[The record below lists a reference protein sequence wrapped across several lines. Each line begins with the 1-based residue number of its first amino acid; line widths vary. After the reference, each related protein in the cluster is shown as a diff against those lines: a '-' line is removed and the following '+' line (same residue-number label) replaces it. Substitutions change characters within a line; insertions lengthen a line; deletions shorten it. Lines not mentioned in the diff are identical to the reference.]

1 MEHFDVLI
9 VGAGISGI
17 GAAVHLKT
25 LCPGHHWAILE
36 GRTELGGTWDL
47 FRYPGVRSDSDMYT
61 LGFSFRPWT
70 EPRAIADGASILQ
83 YLKDTAREHNL
94 YERLRFDHF
103 VRRASWSSETARWT
117 LTVERRTTGE
127 TLQMSCGFLLMCSGY
142 YDYAQGHC
150 PAFAGAEQFLG
161 RIVHPQHWSP
171 DVEYAGRRVIV
182 IGSGAT
188 ALTLVPAL
196 AKAAAHVTL
205 LQRSPSYVLAVP
217 AHDAWVAALGS
228 VLGPELAARAA
239 RWRNILLS
247 MYVFQLCRRLPA
259 LARKLLLDRTRRAL
273 GPDYDVESHFSPRYA
288 PWDQRL
294 CIAPD
299 GDLFQVLRSGQ
310 ASVVTDEIDTFT
322 ETGVS
327 LRSGRQ
333 LAADLVVTAT
343 GLELQLLGN
352 LELSVDGSR
361 VDAAKS
367 LSYRG
372 VMFSGIPNLASC
384 FGYTNASWT
393 LRSELSAR
401 FVCRLL
407 EYMARQGY
415 QQCRPRQARESDG
428 SLPLVDFS
436 SGYVQRG
443 LQRLPRQGSR
453 APWRVRQN
461 YLWARLDSSWAR
473 FSDGHLEFSSLGAP
487 TTLQQAA
494 QEGELA

>member
-25 LCPGHHWAILE
+25 LCPGRRWAILE
-36 GRTELGGTWDL
+36 ARAELGGTWDL

-70 EPRAIADGASILQ
+70 EPRAIVDGSSIQQ
-83 YLKDTAREHNL
+83 YLKDTAREHGL
-94 YERLRFDHF
+94 YEALRFDHS
-103 VRRASWSSETARWT
+103 VRRASWSSATARWT
-117 LTVERRTTGE
+117 LTIERRTTGQ
-127 TLQMSCGFLLMCSGY
+127 TLQMSCGFLFMCTGY
-142 YDYAQGHC
+142 YDSARGHC
-150 PAFAGAEQFLG
+150 PAFAGVEQFRG
-161 RIVHPQHWSP
+161 RVIHPQQWAP
-171 DVEYAGRRVIV
+171 DVEYAGQRVVV

-188 ALTLVPAL
+188 AVTLVPAL
-196 AKAAAHVTL
+196 AKTAAHVTL
-205 LQRSPSYVLAVP
+205 LQRSPSYVLTVP
-217 AHDAWVAALGS
+217 AHDAWVSALRS
-228 VLGPELAARAA
+228 VLRPELVARLA
-239 RWRNILLS
+239 RWRNILLGV
-247 MYVFQLCRRLPA
+247 YVFQLCRRWPG
-259 LARKLLLDRTRRAL
+259 LARKLLLRRTRREL

-310 ASVVTDEIDTFT
+310 ASVVTDQIVTFT
-322 ETGVS
+322 ETGLS
-327 LRSGRQ
+327 LQSGRQ

-343 GLELQLLGN
+343 GLELQLMGN
-352 LELSVDGSR
+352 LEISVDGCR

-372 VMFSGIPNLASC
+372 VMFSGIPNLATC

-407 EYMARQGY
+407 EYMARHGY

-443 LQRLPRQGSR
+443 LQRLPRQGTR

-461 YLWARLDSSWAR
+461 YLWDRLDSSWTR
-473 FSDGHLEFSSLGAP
+473 WSDGSLEFSSPVAAASSGHAP
-487 TTLQQAA
+487 R
-494 QEGELA
+494 EGQLV

>member
-17 GAAVHLKT
+17 GAAVHLKA
-25 LCPGHHWAILE
+25 LCPGRRWAILE
-36 GRTELGGTWDL
+36 ARAELGGTWDL

-70 EPRAIADGASILQ
+70 EPRAIVDGASILQ
-83 YLKDTAREHNL
+83 YLKDTAREHGL
-94 YERLRFDHF
+94 YQGLRFGHS
-103 VRRASWSSETARWT
+103 VQRASWSSQRARWT
-117 LTVERRTTGE
+117 VTVERRASGDSVQLT
-127 TLQMSCGFLLMCSGY
+127 CNFLCMCTGY

-150 PAFAGAEQFLG
+150 PAFAGLERFRG
-161 RIVHPQHWSP
+161 RIVHPQHWTE
-171 DVEYAGRRVIV
+171 DVQVAGQRVVV

-188 ALTLVPAL
+188 ALTMVPAL
-196 AKAAAHVTL
+196 AKTAAHVTL

-217 AHDAWVAALGS
+217 ARDAWVSALHG
-228 VLGPELAARAA
+228 VFRPELVASLA
-239 RWRNILLS
+239 RWRNILLGMS
-247 MYVFQLCRRLPA
+247 VFQLCRRLPG
-259 LARKLLLDRTRRAL
+259 LARKLILERARRAL
-273 GPDYDVESHFSPRYA
+273 GPDYDVETHFSPRYA

-299 GDLFQVLRSGQ
+299 GDLFRVIRSGQ
-310 ASVVTDEIDTFT
+310 ASVVTDQIVTFT
-322 ETGVS
+322 ETGLS
-327 LRSGRQ
+327 LASGQQ

-343 GLELQLLGN
+343 GLELRLMSD
-352 LELSVDGSR
+352 LELSVDGCR
-361 VDAAKS
+361 VDAAQS

-407 EYMARQGY
+407 EYMTREGY
-415 QQCRPRQARESDG
+415 QQCRPRASHEGDPSQ
-428 SLPLVDFS
+428 PLIDFS

-443 LQRLPRQGSR
+443 IHKFPRQGSR
-453 APWRVRQN
+453 APWRMRQN
-461 YLWARLDSSWAR
+461 YLWDRLSSRWSG
-473 FSDGHLEFSSLGAP
+473 FSDGSLEFSSLGEARGP
-487 TTLQQAA
+487 SPASQAG
-494 QEGELA
+494 QLV